1 MKLPLISLFLLIGLA
16 NLAGARP
23 QRVVSMNVCTDQLAM
38 MLAAPGQLLSV
49 SYLARDPRASAMAP
63 EAMAHGVNHGLA
75 EEIYLQ
81 QPDLVI
87 AGSFST
93 LATVDM
99 LRRLDVPVVV
109 FEPAR
114 SFKDVRAVITQ
125 MGEVLGRQEA
135 AELLLQDYDTGLAAL
150 QVDEADGPRAA
161 IYSTRGWMAG
171 EQTLSGQ
178 ILKAAGLHNIA
189 AEMGMDA
196 GGVLPMEQLALSNP
210 DLVITSQS
218 YPGHSR
224 AEEYLQHPVVVHLRA
239 RSGQALMSDRDW
251 VCGTPYVLNAVR
263 ELGKARDAWQEGNK

>member
-1 MKLPLISLFLLIGLA
+1 MTLRLISLCLLVGLA
-16 NLAGARP
+16 KMAGAQP

-38 MLAAPGQLLSV
+38 MLAAPGQLQSV
-49 SYLARDPRASAMAP
+49 SYLARDSRVSAMADQ
-63 EAMAHGVNHGLA
+63 AMAHGVNHGLA

-87 AGSFST
+87 AGRFST

-109 FEPAR
+109 LEPAR
-114 SFKDVRAVITQ
+114 SFEDVRAVITQ
-125 MGEVLGRQEA
+125 MGEVLERQDA
-135 AELLLQDYDTGLAAL
+135 ANRLLQDFEVGLAAL
-150 QVDEADGPRAA
+150 QVGDLEGPRAA
-161 IYSTRGWMAG
+161 IYSTRGWTAG

-178 ILKAAGLHNIA
+178 ILKAAGLRNIA

-210 DLVITSQS
+210 DLVITSQP

-224 AEEYLQHPVVVHLRA
+224 AEEYLQHPVVVNLRA

-251 VCGTPYVLNAVR
+251 VCGTPYVLNAVQ
-263 ELGKARDAWQEGNK
+263 ELGEARDAWQEGDK